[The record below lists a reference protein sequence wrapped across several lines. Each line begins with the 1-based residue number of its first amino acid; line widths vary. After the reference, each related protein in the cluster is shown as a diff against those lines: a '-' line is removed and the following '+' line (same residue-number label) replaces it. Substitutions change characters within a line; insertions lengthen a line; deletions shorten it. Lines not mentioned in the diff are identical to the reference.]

1 MIKVMVVEDSLA
13 QRKAIA
19 NFLKSGGAIAI
30 EAKDGIEA
38 LALLETQ
45 QPNIILLDAI
55 MPRMSGYEVCRRI
68 KSNPKTQHI
77 PIIMCTGQDG
87 ASDRYWAMKQGVDAY
102 LVKPFRAAELIGL
115 LKQLLHLSVKV
126 TVTTPTSQPV
136 APMSAVASP
145 C

>member
-1 MIKVMVVEDSLA
+1 MVIEDSLA

-45 QPNIILLDAI
+45 QPHIILLDAI
-55 MPRMSGYEVCRRI
+55 MPGMSGYEVCRRI

-77 PIIMCTGQDG
+77 PIVMCTGQDG
-87 ASDRYWAMKQGVDAY
+87 TSNRYWAMKQGVDAY
-102 LVKPFRAAELIGL
+102 LVKPFRSAELIDL
-115 LKQLLHLSVKV
+115 LKQLLRSSVK
-126 TVTTPTSQPV
+126 TISTQPKSRPITSRP
-136 APMSAVASP
+136 AVASP